1 MSAIHVRFTRPG
13 DAYSFAELGAHGLHR
28 TQKLH
33 DGDLEIECRIGE
45 EGEVMR
51 EVEHALDDW
60 FEERRLPFTPDE
72 IDGHT
77 IVVRPPAG

>member
-1 MSAIHVRFTRPG
+1 MSAIHVRFARPG
-13 DAYSFAELGAHGLHR
+13 DAHAFAELGAHGLNR

-33 DGDLEIECRIGE
+33 DGNLEIACRIGE
-45 EGEVMR
+45 EEEVMR

-60 FEERRLPFTPDE
+60 LEERELPFTPDA